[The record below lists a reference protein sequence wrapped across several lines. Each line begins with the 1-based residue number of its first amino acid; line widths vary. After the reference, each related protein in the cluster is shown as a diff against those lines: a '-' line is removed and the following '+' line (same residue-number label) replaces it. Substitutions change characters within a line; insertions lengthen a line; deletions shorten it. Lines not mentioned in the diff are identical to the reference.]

1 MSSNS
6 IKEYAKNV
14 IIQDAIISIFL
25 TYLKTFDIEDDF
37 SKERLDK
44 IIDKFTGMYQDYV
57 TATFRDLDI
66 QTFEID
72 KINYIGVDELMLK
85 IAGLTASKLA
95 VEILLLEMLDKLKD

>member
-1 MSSNS
+1 MTQNNL
-6 IKEYAKNV
+6 KEYAKGV

-44 IIDKFTGMYQDYV
+44 IIGRFTDMYHGYV
-57 TATFRDLDI
+57 AATFEDLDI
-66 QTFEID
+66 QTFTIGE
-72 KINYIGVDELMLK
+72 INYIGVDELMLK

-95 VEILLLEMLDKLKD
+95 VEVLLLEMLGKLKD